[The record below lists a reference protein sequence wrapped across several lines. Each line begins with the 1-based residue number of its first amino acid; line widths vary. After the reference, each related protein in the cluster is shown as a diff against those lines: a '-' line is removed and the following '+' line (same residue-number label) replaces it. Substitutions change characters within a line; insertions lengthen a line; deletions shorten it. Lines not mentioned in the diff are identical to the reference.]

1 VRPTLPL
8 VAAALVAAAA
18 ASPRALAQSAATS
31 EWTAYGGGPGGA
43 RFSPLRRID
52 TANVARLRLAWV
64 YRTGDL
70 LRRSGRFEATP
81 LLIDGVLYLSTP
93 LGRVS
98 ALDPTTG
105 TERWTFDPR
114 VDLGRDYGDLANRG
128 VSAWRDPRARAG
140 AACSRRIYVATIDA
154 RLIAL
159 DAATGKPCEDFGRR
173 GTVDLSRD
181 LLNAPAF
188 PGEYE
193 VTSPP
198 VVIGGLVITGSAI
211 GDNNR
216 TDAPSGVV
224 RAYDART
231 GAQRWSWD
239 PIPRRPGT
247 PGYDTWQGPAAH
259 GTGAANAWSIMS
271 ADPERDLLFVPVGSA
286 SPDFYGGERKGRNE
300 YANSVV
306 ALRASTGAMV
316 WSFQA
321 VHHDL
326 WDYDVPAQPVA
337 FTLEHDGQPVPALAV
352 TTKMG
357 HLFILDRR
365 TGRPLVPVRELPVP
379 RSEVAGEESS
389 PTQPFP
395 PPAYRFVAESL
406 APSEAFGLGA
416 ESRAACERRIASLDY
431 QGIFTPSSV
440 RGAIHFPGHLG
451 GFNWSGASVD
461 EADGLLVA
469 PVNQLGMVVTLI
481 PRDSMHAFRMRYPD
495 AEIND
500 QRGTPFG
507 MMRETLVGP
516 DHVPCNPPPWGE
528 LVAFDLVHGAV
539 RWRVPLGDVKGLEGR
554 GYGSP
559 ELGGVLLTGGGL
571 AFVAGTLDRHLRAL
585 DLASG
590 RELWSAPLPAGGH
603 ALPMTYVAGSRQYV
617 VIAAGGHDRLTV
629 GPPSLGDYLLAYALD
644 APGAARPATGA
655 APLEGRWAGELRV
668 DDHERF
674 PISFALAAR
683 GDSLVGQV
691 APGTGRI
698 AGPIVLRRAGAGVSL
713 RFAFA
718 YPAKHCDGEM
728 SGKGDEANG
737 GALLVGTLEVRTR
750 CGDRHELAGTFSFR
764 RPAR

>member
-1 VRPTLPL
+1 MRATLAVITL
-8 VAAALVAAAA
+8 ALAAAA
-18 ASPRALAQSAATS
+18 TARAQSASAG
-31 EWTAYGGGPGGA
+31 EWAAYGRDAGGT
-43 RFSPLRRID
+43 RFSPLDRID
-52 TANVARLRLAWV
+52 TANVSRLRLAWV

-70 LRRSGRFEATP
+70 LRSSGRFEATP
-81 LLIDGVLYLSTP
+81 LLIDGALYVSTP

-98 ALDPTTG
+98 ALDPATG
-105 TERWTFDPR
+105 VERWTWDPQ
-114 VDLGRDYGDLANRG
+114 VDLTRDYGDLANRG
-128 VSAWRDPRARAG
+128 VSAWRDPGARAG
-140 AACSRRIYVATIDA
+140 AVCAMRIYVATVDA

-159 DAATGKPCEDFGRR
+159 DAASGKPCTDFGAR

-181 LLNAPAF
+181 LVNAPAF

-231 GAQRWSWD
+231 GIQRWSWD

-247 PGYDTWQGPAAH
+247 PGYDTWRGPAAH
-259 GTGAANAWSIMS
+259 RTGAANAWSIMS
-271 ADPERDLLFVPVGSA
+271 ADPGCDLLFVPVGSA
-286 SPDFYGGERKGRNE
+286 SPDFYGGERKGRNQ

-306 ALRASTGAMV
+306 ALRASTGTVV

-337 FTLEHDGQPVPALAV
+337 FTVERDGRPVPALAV
-352 TTKMG
+352 ATKMG

-379 RSEVAGEESS
+379 RSGVAGEDAS

-406 APSEAFGLGA
+406 TPSQAFGLTP
-416 ESRAACERRIASLDY
+416 ESRAACGRRIASLDY
-431 QGIFTPSSV
+431 EGIFTPSSL
-440 RGAIHFPGHLG
+440 RGSIHFPGHLG
-451 GFNWSGASVD
+451 GFNWSGVSVD
-461 EADGLLVA
+461 EARGLLVA

-481 PRDSMHAFRMRYPD
+481 PRDSVHAMRTAHPD

-500 QRGTPFG
+500 QRGTAYG
-507 MMRETLVGP
+507 MMRETLAGA

-528 LVAFDLVHGAV
+528 LVAFDLARGTA
-539 RWRVPLGDVKGLEGR
+539 RWHVPLGDVKGLEGR

-559 ELGGVLLTGGGL
+559 ELGGVLLTRGGL

-585 DLASG
+585 DLATG
-590 RELWSAPLPAGGH
+590 RERWSAPLPVGGH
-603 ALPMTYVAGSRQYV
+603 ALPMTYSAGGRQYV
-617 VIAAGGHDRLTV
+617 VIVAGGHDRLTI
-629 GPPSLGDYLLAYALD
+629 GPPSLGDYVLAYALD
-644 APGAARPATGA
+644 GPGEARADTVSRA
-655 APLEGRWAGELRV
+655 LTGRWAGELRI
-668 DDHERF
+668 DDDQRF
-674 PISFALAAR
+674 AVTVELAMR

-691 APGTGRI
+691 AAGSGRL
-698 AGPIVLRRAGAGVSL
+698 AGPIVLRRAGAAISL
-713 RFAFA
+713 RFVFE
-718 YPAKHCDGEM
+718 YPAQHCGGEM
-728 SGKGDEANG
+728 TGEGAEANG
-737 GALLVGTLEVRTR
+737 GTLLVGTLQVRTS
-750 CGDRHELAGTFSFR
+750 CSDHEEPGTFSFR